1 MNEEKLNKRRKIIRI
16 NSRLSQNWIVWI
28 QKCLNSITH
37 GLWQA
42 GGKNVNEKLFTYS
55 QNFPYSPTYH
65 LFKCLSHSVASERY
79 VVSMMF
85 AMRPLRTHN
94 FGVFSFF
101 SLQSSRIP
109 FYAFI
114 SKVRQIYR
122 RCVCLRSDSECV
134 GDGKFIV
141 WMYSMWNDDQK
152 HRC

>member
-1 MNEEKLNKRRKIIRI
+1 MVCGKLEGKMSMKSFLHILKTFLILQLIIC
-16 NSRLSQNWIVWI
+16 SSVCQ
-28 QKCLNSITH
+28 
-37 GLWQA
+37 
-42 GGKNVNEKLFTYS
+42 
-55 QNFPYSPTYH
+55 P
-65 LFKCLSHSVASERY
+65 HSVASERY

-141 WMYSMWNDDQK
+141 
-152 HRC
+152 